1 MILNFNDIQE
11 KIYEYGSMINAP
23 KDILKIYPSPQSTG
37 FPYIKIKNNEYF
49 YIVEER
55 GIELEYRRIDNIDIL
70 LYWIISDIVFFWK
83 INMSLRIGWIILIIE
98 G

>member
-1 MILNFNDIQE
+1 M
-11 KIYEYGSMINAP
+11 
-23 KDILKIYPSPQSTG
+23 
-37 FPYIKIKNNEYF
+37 KIKNNEYF

>member
-1 MILNFNDIQE
+1 M
-11 KIYEYGSMINAP
+11 
-23 KDILKIYPSPQSTG
+23 
-37 FPYIKIKNNEYF
+37 KNNEYF

>member
-1 MILNFNDIQE
+1 
-11 KIYEYGSMINAP
+11 
-23 KDILKIYPSPQSTG
+23 
-37 FPYIKIKNNEYF
+37 
-49 YIVEER
+49 VEER